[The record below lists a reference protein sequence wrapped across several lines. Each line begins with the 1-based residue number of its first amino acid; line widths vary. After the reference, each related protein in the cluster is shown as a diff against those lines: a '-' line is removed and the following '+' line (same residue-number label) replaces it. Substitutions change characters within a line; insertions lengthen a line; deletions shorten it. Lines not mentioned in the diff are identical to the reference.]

1 MINMVC
7 NGREYD
13 ECLLPLIGAT
23 CYEDELSDLPA
34 APDVSNYLTP
44 EVQIDVR
51 LNFKYF
57 QFNKILNICYFF
69 FLVIQEDTSV
79 YNGNRDS
86 LCFDGMADVEVEKR
100 LKVSKHSTSINISG
114 HI

>member
-57 QFNKILNICYFF
+57 
-69 FLVIQEDTSV
+69 
-79 YNGNRDS
+79 
-86 LCFDGMADVEVEKR
+86 
-100 LKVSKHSTSINISG
+100 
-114 HI
+114 